1 MSLRLQRFCAC
12 VLRLFLAKP
21 NNRSRSMDTKTD
33 ITSLQHFIA
42 GQWVDAEGGGTFD
55 VLNPLDDSLYCLAAK
70 GTGGDIRK
78 AVAAAKAAFP
88 AFKETTPSERERWLL
103 RVAEIMEQRKDDLVN
118 CLIDEIGSPFS
129 KAMFEFT
136 KGLTMVRA
144 AAGMC
149 RNMRGETIPSDRPGT
164 VSMSIREP
172 LGVVAVITPFNVPLI
187 KTTRLVAN
195 ALACGNTVVHLTSEM
210 APHLSVIFAEI
221 VAEAGCPEGTYN
233 VVSGFG
239 AEIGDDLTGHTDV
252 DFVTFTG
259 SSVVGQHINEICAKN
274 KTPNTL
280 ELGGKSPTLVM
291 ADADLEA
298 AMPLVARSIFMFG
311 GQACIGSSRFY
322 VERPIYDEFVKR
334 FSMIAGKV
342 GMGDL
347 RDPNT
352 VIAPIISDRQRQR
365 VKDHIA
371 DAVAK
376 GATIAAGGEWEGNR
390 CQPTL
395 LTGVSDDMTVCKAET
410 FGPVTSIYPIDSY
423 EEGLEKANDTEYGL
437 SSAIFTKN
445 IDRAFHFA
453 KNIEAGMCHINGPT
467 IHDEAHVPFGGNGE
481 SGVGREGTDADMEAM
496 TELKWVTIQL

>member
-1 MSLRLQRFCAC
+1 MDGITEIRSLR
-12 VLRLFLAKP
+12 
-21 NNRSRSMDTKTD
+21 
-33 ITSLQHFIA
+33 HFIG
-42 GQWVDAEGGGTFD
+42 GQWVDASSGATFE
-55 VLNPLDDSLYCLAAK
+55 VHNPLDDSHYAHAAK
-70 GTGGDIRK
+70 GTAEDMNAAI
-78 AVAAAKAAFP
+78 AAARVAFTSY
-88 AFKETTPSERERWLL
+88 KETTPAERERWLL
-103 RVAEIMEQRKDDLVN
+103 RIAEIMEARQKDLVD
-118 CLIDEIGSPFS
+118 CLIDEIGSPVQ

-136 KGLTMVRA
+136 KGLTMIRA

-149 RNMRGETIPSDRPGT
+149 RNVRGETIPSDRPGT
-164 VSMSIREP
+164 FSMSIRAP
-172 LGVVAVITPFNVPLI
+172 LGVVGVITPFNVPLI

-195 ALACGNTVVHLTSEM
+195 ALAVGNTVVHLPSEM
-210 APHLSVIFAEI
+210 APHLTVLFAEI
-221 VAEAGCPEGTYN
+221 VSEAGIPAGAYN
-233 VVSGFG
+233 VVTGLG
-239 AEIGDDLTGHTDV
+239 AEIGDYLTGNRDV
-252 DFVTFTG
+252 DFVSFTG

-280 ELGGKSPTLVM
+280 ELGGKSPTIVM
-291 ADADLEA
+291 ADANLDEV
-298 AMPLVARSIFMFG
+298 MPLAARSIFMFA

-334 FSMIAGKV
+334 FAMIAGKV

-352 VIAPIISDRQRQR
+352 VIAPIISERQRAR
-365 VKDHIA
+365 VRDHIA

-376 GATIAAGGEWEGNR
+376 GAKIAAGGEWVGNR

-395 LTGVSDDMTVCKAET
+395 LTDVSEDMTVCRSET

-453 KNIEAGMCHINGPT
+453 KNIGAGMCHINGPT

-496 TELKWVTIQL
+496 TELKWVTVQL

>member
-1 MSLRLQRFCAC
+1 MDGITEIRSLR
-12 VLRLFLAKP
+12 
-21 NNRSRSMDTKTD
+21 
-33 ITSLQHFIA
+33 HFIS
-42 GQWVDAEGGGTFD
+42 GQWVDASSGATFE
-55 VLNPLDDSLYCLAAK
+55 VHNPLDDSHYAHAAK
-70 GTGGDIRK
+70 GTAEDMNAAI
-78 AVAAAKAAFP
+78 AAARVAFTSY
-88 AFKETTPSERERWLL
+88 KETTPAERERWLL
-103 RVAEIMEQRKDDLVN
+103 RIAEIMEARQKDLVD
-118 CLIDEIGSPFS
+118 CLIDEIGSPVQ

-136 KGLTMVRA
+136 KGLTMIRA

-149 RNMRGETIPSDRPGT
+149 RNVRGETIPSDRPGT
-164 VSMSIREP
+164 FSMSIRAP
-172 LGVVAVITPFNVPLI
+172 LGVVGVITPFNVPLI

-195 ALACGNTVVHLTSEM
+195 ALAVGNTVVHLPSEM
-210 APHLSVIFAEI
+210 APHLTVLFAEI
-221 VAEAGCPEGTYN
+221 VSAAGIPAGAYN
-233 VVSGFG
+233 VVTGLG
-239 AEIGDDLTGHTDV
+239 AEIGDYLTGNRDV
-252 DFVTFTG
+252 DFVSFTG

-280 ELGGKSPTLVM
+280 ELGGKSPTIVM
-291 ADADLEA
+291 ADANLDEV
-298 AMPLVARSIFMFG
+298 MPLAARSIFMFA

-334 FSMIAGKV
+334 FAMIAGKV

-352 VIAPIISDRQRQR
+352 VIAPIISERQRAR
-365 VKDHIA
+365 VRDHIA

-376 GATIAAGGEWEGNR
+376 GAKIAAGGEWVGNR

-395 LTGVSDDMTVCKAET
+395 LTDVSEDMTVCRSET

-453 KNIEAGMCHINGPT
+453 KNIGAGMCHINGPT

-496 TELKWVTIQL
+496 TELKWVTVQL

>member
-1 MSLRLQRFCAC
+1 
-12 VLRLFLAKP
+12 
-21 NNRSRSMDTKTD
+21 MDTKTD
-33 ITSLQHFIA
+33 LKTLQHFID
-42 GQWVDAEGGGTFD
+42 GDWVGADKGETFE
-55 VLNPLDDSLYCLAAK
+55 VLNPLDDSLYAMAAK
-70 GTGGDIRK
+70 GTVKDMNA
-78 AVAAAKAAFP
+78 AVAAAKEAFTSYR
-88 AFKETTPSERERWLL
+88 ETTPTERERWLL
-103 RVAEIMEQRKDDLVN
+103 RVAELMEERKAELVD
-118 CLIDEIGSPFS
+118 CLIDEIGSPVQ

-144 AAGMC
+144 AAGLC
-149 RNMRGETIPSDRPGT
+149 RNVRGETIPSDVPGKM
-164 VSMSIREP
+164 SMSIREP

-195 ALACGNTVVHLTSEM
+195 ALAVGNTVVHLPSEM
-210 APHLSVIFAEI
+210 APHLTVIFAEI
-221 VAEAGCPEGTYN
+221 IAEAGFPAGTYN
-233 VVSGFG
+233 VVTGMG
-239 AEIGDDLTGHTDV
+239 HEIGDDLTAHKDV
-252 DFVTFTG
+252 SFVTFTG

-280 ELGGKSPTLVM
+280 ELGGKSATVIL
-291 ADADLEA
+291 ADADLEKV
-298 AMPLVARSIFMFG
+298 MPLAARSIFMFS

-322 VERPIYDEFVKR
+322 VERSLYDEFVKR
-334 FSMIAGKV
+334 FSMIASKV

-352 VIAPIISDRQRQR
+352 VIAPIISDRQRAR

-376 GATIAAGGEWEGNR
+376 GATVAAGGEWEGNR

-395 LTGVSDDMTVCKAET
+395 LTGVSEEMTVCRTET

-423 EEGLEKANDTEYGL
+423 EEGLAKANDSEYGL
-437 SSAIFTKN
+437 SSAIFTSN

-453 KNIEAGMCHINGPT
+453 RNINAGMCHINGPT

-496 TELKWVTIQL
+496 TELKWVTVQL

>member
-1 MSLRLQRFCAC
+1 
-12 VLRLFLAKP
+12 
-21 NNRSRSMDTKTD
+21 MDTKTD
-33 ITSLQHFIA
+33 YKTLQHFI
-42 GQWVDAEGGGTFD
+42 GGHWVDAQDGATFD
-55 VLNPLDDSLYCLAAK
+55 VLNPLDDSSYAVAAK
-70 GTGGDIRK
+70 GTGQDIRN
-78 AVAAAKAAFP
+78 AVAAAKSAFP
-88 AFKETTPSERERWLL
+88 GYKESLPSERERWLL
-103 RVAEIMEQRKDDLVN
+103 RVAEIMEQRQSELVD
-118 CLIDEIGSPFS
+118 CLVDEIGSPVQ

-149 RNMRGETIPSDRPGT
+149 RNMRGETIPSDAPGKF
-164 VSMSIREP
+164 SMSIREP

-195 ALACGNTVVHLTSEM
+195 ALAVGNTVVHLPSEM
-210 APHLSVIFAEI
+210 APHLTVLFAEI
-221 VAEAGCPEGTYN
+221 VAEAGFPDGAYN
-233 VVSGFG
+233 VVTGFG
-239 AEIGDDLTGHTDV
+239 HEIGDDLTSSKDV

-280 ELGGKSPTLVM
+280 ELGGKSPTVILS
-291 ADADLEA
+291 DADLDKV
-298 AMPLVARSIFMFG
+298 MPLAARSIFMFA

-322 VERPIYDEFVKR
+322 VERPLYDEFVKR
-334 FSMIAGKV
+334 FAMISSKV

-352 VIAPIISDRQRQR
+352 VIAPIISDRQRAR

-371 DAVAK
+371 DAVSK
-376 GATIAAGGEWEGNR
+376 GATVVTGGGWDGNR
-390 CQPTL
+390 CQATL
-395 LTGVSDDMTVCKAET
+395 LTGVSEEMTVCRSET

-423 EEGLEKANDTEYGL
+423 EEGLEKANDTEFGL
-437 SSAIFTKN
+437 SSSIFTNDINK
-445 IDRAFHFA
+445 AMHFA
-453 KNIEAGMCHINGPT
+453 RNIGAGMCHINGPT

-496 TELKWVTIQL
+496 TELKWVTVQL

>member
-1 MSLRLQRFCAC
+1 
-12 VLRLFLAKP
+12 
-21 NNRSRSMDTKTD
+21 MDTKPD
-33 ITSLQHFIA
+33 IRTLQHFI
-42 GQWVDAEGGGTFD
+42 GGTWVDAEDGAVFD
-55 VLNPLDDSLYCLAAK
+55 VLNPLDDSLYAHASK
-70 GTGGDIRK
+70 GTGGDMRN
-78 AVAAAKAAFP
+78 AVAAARSAFLDYR
-88 AFKETTPSERERWLL
+88 ETLPKDRERWLL
-103 RVAEIMEQRKDDLVN
+103 RIAEIMEERKSELID
-118 CLIDEIGSPFS
+118 CLIDEIGSPIQ
-129 KAMFEFT
+129 KAMFEFE

-144 AAGMC
+144 AAGLC
-149 RNMRGETIPSDRPGT
+149 RNVRGETTPSDAPGKF
-164 VSMSIREP
+164 SMSIREP
-172 LGVVAVITPFNVPLI
+172 LGVVAVITPFKVPLI

-195 ALACGNTVVHLTSEM
+195 ALAVGNTVVHLPSEM
-210 APHLSVIFAEI
+210 APHLTVLFAEI
-221 VAEAGCPEGTYN
+221 VAEAGFPAGSYN
-233 VVSGFG
+233 VVTGYG
-239 AEIGDDLTGHTDV
+239 HEIGDDLTSHPDV

-259 SSVVGQHINEICAKN
+259 STVVGQHIAEICAKS

-280 ELGGKSPTLVM
+280 ELGGKSPTVIL
-291 ADADLEA
+291 ADADLDKV
-298 AMPLVARSIFMFG
+298 MPLAARSIFMFA

-322 VERPIYDEFVKR
+322 VERPLYDEFVKR
-334 FSMIAGKV
+334 FSMVASKV

-347 RDPNT
+347 RDPGT

-371 DAVAK
+371 DAVEK
-376 GATIAAGGEWEGNR
+376 GATVVAGGGWDGNR

-395 LTGVSDDMTVCKAET
+395 LTGVNEDMTVCKAET

-453 KNIEAGMCHINGPT
+453 RNIGAGMCHINGPT

-496 TELKWVTIQL
+496 TELKWVTVQL

>member
-1 MSLRLQRFCAC
+1 
-12 VLRLFLAKP
+12 
-21 NNRSRSMDTKTD
+21 MDAQTD
-33 ITSLQHFIA
+33 IKTLQHFI
-42 GQWVDAEGGGTFD
+42 GGDWVDASKGETFD
-55 VLNPLDDSLYCLAAK
+55 VLNPLDDTLYARAAK
-70 GTGGDIRK
+70 GTAADMQD
-78 AVAAAKAAFP
+78 AVAAAKAAFV
-88 AFKETTPSERERWLL
+88 EYRDTTPTQRERWLL
-103 RVAEIMEQRKDDLVN
+103 RVAELMEERQPELIA
-118 CLIDEIGSPFS
+118 CLIDEIGSPVQ

-136 KGLTMVRA
+136 KGLAMVRA
-144 AAGMC
+144 AAGLC
-149 RNMRGETIPSDRPGT
+149 RQVRGETFPTDAPGKF
-164 VSMSIREP
+164 SMSVRAP

-195 ALACGNTVVHLTSEM
+195 ALAVGNTVVHLPSEM
-210 APHLSVIFAEI
+210 APHLTVIFAEI
-221 VAEAGCPEGTYN
+221 MAEAGFPPGTFN
-233 VVSGFG
+233 VVTGFG
-239 AEIGDDLTGHTDV
+239 HEIGDDLTGHKDI

-259 SSVVGQHINEICAKN
+259 STVVGQHINEICAKN
-274 KTPNTL
+274 KTPATL
-280 ELGGKSPTLVM
+280 ELGGKSPTVIL
-291 ADADLEA
+291 ADADLDKT
-298 AMPLVARSIFMFG
+298 MPLVARSIFMFG

-322 VERPIYDEFVKR
+322 VERPLYDEFVKR

-376 GATIAAGGEWEGNR
+376 GATVAAGGEWEGNR

-395 LTGVSDDMTVCKAET
+395 LTGVTEEMTVCKTET

-423 EEGLEKANDTEYGL
+423 EEGLAKANDTEYGL
-437 SSAIFTKN
+437 SSAIFTKD

-453 KNIEAGMCHINGPT
+453 KNIGAGMCHINGPT

-496 TELKWVTIQL
+496 TELKWITVQL

>member
-1 MSLRLQRFCAC
+1 
-12 VLRLFLAKP
+12 
-21 NNRSRSMDTKTD
+21 MDGTRIDK
-33 ITSLQHFIA
+33 SLQHFIG
-42 GQWVDAEGGGTFD
+42 GQWVDAAGGETFA
-55 VLNPLDDSLYCLAAK
+55 VLNPLDDSHYALAAK
-70 GTGGDIRK
+70 GTGDDMRAAI
-78 AVAAAKAAFP
+78 AAARTAFLT
-88 AFKETTPSERERWLL
+88 FKDTTPAERERWLL
-103 RVAEIMEQRKDDLVN
+103 RIAEIMEARQKDLID
-118 CLIDEIGSPFS
+118 CLIDEIGSPLQ

-136 KGLTMVRA
+136 KGLSMIRA

-149 RNMRGETIPSDRPGT
+149 RNVRGETIPSDRPGT
-164 VSMSIREP
+164 FSMSIREP

-195 ALACGNTVVHLTSEM
+195 ALAVGNTVVHLPSEM
-210 APHLSVIFAEI
+210 APHLTVLFAEI
-221 VAEAGCPEGTYN
+221 VAEAGVPKGAYN
-233 VVSGFG
+233 VVTGLG
-239 AEIGDDLTGHTDV
+239 AEIGDDLTSSSDV

-259 SSVVGQHINEICAKN
+259 SSVVGQHIIEICAKN

-280 ELGGKSPTLVM
+280 ELGGKSPTIIM
-291 ADADLEA
+291 ADVDLDKV
-298 AMPLVARSIFMFG
+298 MPLAAKSIFMFA

-334 FSMIAGKV
+334 FAMIASKV
-342 GMGDL
+342 SMGDL

-352 VIAPIISDRQRQR
+352 VIAPIISNRQRQR

-395 LTGVSDDMTVCKAET
+395 LTDVTEEMTVCRSET

-423 EEGLEKANDTEYGL
+423 EEGLAKANDTEFGL
-437 SSAIFTKN
+437 SSSIFTKD

-453 KNIEAGMCHINGPT
+453 RNIGAGMCHINGPT
-467 IHDEAHVPFGGNGE
+467 VHDEAHVPFGGNGE
-481 SGVGREGTDADMEAM
+481 SGVGREGTDADLEAM
-496 TELKWVTIQL
+496 TELKWVTVQL

>member
-1 MSLRLQRFCAC
+1 MDGRTDIQSLRHY
-12 VLRLFLAKP
+12 
-21 NNRSRSMDTKTD
+21 
-33 ITSLQHFIA
+33 IG
-42 GQWVDAEGGGTFD
+42 GQWVEAAGGATFE
-55 VLNPLDDSLYCLAAK
+55 VLNPLDDSHYAHAAK
-70 GTGGDIRK
+70 GSAEDMAK
-78 AVAAAKAAFP
+78 AVAAAKAAFTSY
-88 AFKETTPSERERWLL
+88 KDTTPSERERWLL
-103 RVAEIMEQRKDDLVN
+103 RVAEIMETRQKDLVD
-118 CLIDEIGSPFS
+118 CLIDEIGSPIQ

-144 AAGMC
+144 AAGVC
-149 RNMRGETIPSDRPGT
+149 RNVRGETIPSDRPGT
-164 VSMSIREP
+164 FSMSIREP

-195 ALACGNTVVHLTSEM
+195 ALACGNTVVHLPSEM
-210 APHLSVIFAEI
+210 APHLSLIFAEI
-221 VAEAGCPEGTYN
+221 LAEAGVPDGAYN
-233 VVSGFG
+233 VVTGMG
-239 AEIGDDLTGHTDV
+239 AEIGDDLTGHKDV

-274 KTPNTL
+274 KTPCTL
-280 ELGGKSPTLVM
+280 ELGGKSPTIVM
-291 ADADLEA
+291 ADADLDKV
-298 AMPLVARSIFMFG
+298 MPLAARSIFMFA

-334 FSMIAGKV
+334 FAMIASKV

-352 VIAPIISDRQRQR
+352 VIAPIISDRQRAR
-365 VKDHIA
+365 VRDHIA

-376 GATIAAGGEWEGNR
+376 GAKVVAGGEWEGNR

-395 LTGVSDDMTVCKAET
+395 LTDVSEDMAVCRSET
-410 FGPVTSIYPIDSY
+410 FGPVTAIYPIDSY

-437 SSAIFTKN
+437 SSAIFTKD

-453 KNIEAGMCHINGPT
+453 RNIGAGMCHINGPT
-467 IHDEAHVPFGGNGE
+467 IHDEAHIPFGGNGE

-496 TELKWVTIQL
+496 TELKWVTVQL